1 MNVSVTKIGA
11 VAALLGALWSGLT
24 VAQANEASANGTQTK
39 YYQSEA
45 TKTLGL
51 PFSDVV
57 QVGDLYF
64 LSGQIG
70 ALPGTLTM
78 AGDTMETQ
86 ARQAMDNIGA
96 ILKERDLTFDN
107 VVKCTVMMKDMSQ
120 WGAFNTVYVTYFKLG
135 QYPARSA
142 FGANDLAIGAL
153 LEVECIAA
161 QNE

>member
-96 ILKERDLTFDN
+96 ILKERDLSFDN

>member
-1 MNVSVTKIGA
+1 MNVSVTKIGT
-11 VAALLGALWSGLT
+11 VVALLGGLWSGLT
-24 VAQANEASANGTQTK
+24 VVQANEKSPAGAEVK

-57 QVGDLYF
+57 QVGDLYL

-142 FGANDLAIGAL
+142 FGASDLAIGAL
-153 LEVECIAA
+153 LEIECIAA
-161 QNE
+161 QI

>member
-1 MNVSVTKIGA
+1 MKLNMTKIGA
-11 VAALLGALWSGLT
+11 VPAFLCALLGGLA
-24 VAQANEASANGTQTK
+24 VAHAEKTIETGSKTK

-57 QVGDLYF
+57 QVGDLFF

-78 AGDTMETQ
+78 AGETMELQ

-96 ILKERDLTFDN
+96 ILKERDLNFDN

-120 WGAFNTVYVTYFKLG
+120 WGAFNAVYVTYFKPDRF
-135 QYPARSA
+135 PARSA

-153 LEVECIAA
+153 LEIECIAI
-161 QNE
+161 QP

>member
-11 VAALLGALWSGLT
+11 VAALLGVFLSGLT
-24 VAQANEASANGTQTK
+24 VAHATEAGANGTKAK

-57 QVGDLYF
+57 QVGNLYF

-78 AGDTMETQ
+78 AGATMEAQ

-120 WGAFNTVYVTYFKLG
+120 WGAFNTVYVTYFKPER
-135 QYPARSA
+135 YPARSA

-153 LEVECIAA
+153 LEIECIAA
-161 QNE
+161 QP

>member
-1 MNVSVTKIGA
+1 MKVSVTKVGA
-11 VAALLGALWSGLT
+11 VAVFLGALWSGLT
-24 VAQANEASANGTQTK
+24 VAQANEVSENGAEVK

-96 ILKERDLTFDN
+96 ILKERDLSFDN

>member
-1 MNVSVTKIGA
+1 MSVTKIGA
-11 VAALLGALWSGLT
+11 ITALLGVFLSGLT
-24 VAQANEASANGTQTK
+24 MAHATEASANGAKAK

-57 QVGDLYF
+57 QVGNLYF

-70 ALPGTLTM
+70 ALPGTLDM
-78 AGDTMETQ
+78 AGTTMEAQ

-120 WGAFNTVYVTYFKLG
+120 WSAFNTVYVTYFKPE

-153 LEVECIAA
+153 LEVECMAT
-161 QNE
+161 QP

>member
-1 MNVSVTKIGA
+1 MIRTKIGT
-11 VAALLGALWSGLT
+11 VAAFLGAFIGSLAAAH
-24 VAQANEASANGTQTK
+24 AQEEGTIGADVH
-39 YYQSEA
+39 YHQSEA

-57 QVGDLYF
+57 QVGDVFF

-78 AGDTMETQ
+78 AGDTMELQ

-96 ILKERDLTFDN
+96 VLKGQNLSFDH

-120 WGAFNTVYVTYFKLG
+120 WGAFNKVYVTYFKPD

-142 FGANDLAIGAL
+142 FGASGLAIGAL
-153 LEVECIAA
+153 LEIECIAA
-161 QNE
+161 KS

>member
-11 VAALLGALWSGLT
+11 VAVLLGALWSGLT
-24 VAQANEASANGTQTK
+24 VAQASEASANGTQTK

-161 QNE
+161 RI

>member
-1 MNVSVTKIGA
+1 MNVSITKIGA
-11 VAALLGALWSGLT
+11 VTVFLGALLSGLT
-24 VAQANEASANGTQTK
+24 VAQADEAGLTGAKAK

-45 TKTLGL
+45 TKSLGL

-70 ALPGTLTM
+70 VLPGTLDM
-78 AGDTMETQ
+78 AGDTMAAQ

-120 WGAFNTVYVTYFKLG
+120 WGAFNTVYVTYFKPER
-135 QYPARSA
+135 YPARSA

-153 LEVECIAA
+153 LEIECIATHP
-161 QNE
+161 